1 MLSLS
6 RVAFL
11 ARKSASAV
19 NTAAA
24 APSRRCARRGPLRPH
39 SAPTRAARRARPLAR
54 HTQSGPASAPLLCL
68 ADVPCLARRRARC
81 ALGPS
86 APLRPGRPRSAPRL
100 ARAPQPPALARPG
113 KAASRLRE
121 RRAKV
126 PRRGRCAPPSA
137 AAAGSVVAVIFNNDH
152 YVIRSRRSVSY
163 EAGVLAEMPSV
174 SCLFSP
180 ETVFLCRS
188 GGSLAAR
195 AAPRLSRPG
204 RARAPVRRSVGSCV
218 LPLASFRVFP
228 LLLISLQL
236 EHKPMCA
243 FSVGAFI
250 LRRALRAPWI
260 CGLVSDIHLGKMP
273 FSGISVVSAPHLS
286 WSSRSAGALCP
297 GRFGPSPPGTGTA

>member
-1 MLSLS
+1 M
-6 RVAFL
+6 
-11 ARKSASAV
+11 
-19 NTAAA
+19 
-24 APSRRCARRGPLRPH
+24 
-39 SAPTRAARRARPLAR
+39 RAARPAASSLSTHACCTPRAAPCPPHAV
-54 HTQSGPASAPLLCL
+54 GPRVCPAPLSC
-68 ADVPCLARRRARC
+68 C

-126 PRRGRCAPPSA
+126 PRRGRCAPLSA

-188 GGSLAAR
+188 GGSLAARVAR

-297 GRFGPSPPGTGTA
+297 GRFGPSPPLLGTGTA

>member
-1 MLSLS
+1 MVLSLS
-6 RVAFL
+6 GVAFL

-163 EAGVLAEMPSV
+163 EAGVLFRV
-174 SCLFSP
+174 CFRLRRCFSAA
-180 ETVFLCRS
+180 LAGASRRARLLGCRDP
-188 GGSLAAR
+188 GGRGRLS
-195 AAPRLSRPG
+195 AAPWEAAFCLWLLSG
-204 RARAPVRRSVGSCV
+204 
-218 LPLASFRVFP
+218 F
-228 LLLISLQL
+228 SLY
-236 EHKPMCA
+236 
-243 FSVGAFI
+243 F
-250 LRRALRAPWI
+250 
-260 CGLVSDIHLGKMP
+260 
-273 FSGISVVSAPHLS
+273 
-286 WSSRSAGALCP
+286 
-297 GRFGPSPPGTGTA
+297 